1 MQKHDVEDE
10 ALSLD
15 DLAARFCAT
24 NKSFKEFRDP
34 GSVLRAARHMV
45 VSIYFSSISTSF
57 VSPYNEPVFIVN
69 TTLDF
74 LLVTRGFRGFD
85 HTYFPPCQTWFYISK
100 CYCPPGDLE
109 FAAMCF

>member
-45 VSIYFSSISTSF
+45 VSNYFSSMPTSF
-57 VSPYNEPVFIVN
+57 VSPYNEPVFVVS

-74 LLVTRGFRGFD
+74 LLVTRGYRGFN
-85 HTYFPPCQTWFYISK
+85 HTY
-100 CYCPPGDLE
+100 CPSLSDLVLYLKVLLSTR
-109 FAAMCF
+109 